1 VTTAYVGFG
10 SNLGDRR
17 FYIREALRLLDEVP
31 GIKVK
36 RVAPLY
42 RTAPVGLTEQEW
54 FFNTVAEIDTS
65 LSPHALLAALLAVEA
80 RLGRVRTRRWGP
92 RTIDL
97 DILLYGDLRLHTPD
111 LTVPHPR
118 LTERAFAVVPLA
130 DLAPEMILPGG
141 AKARDLAAA
150 LAAGQEISRVEEDLD
165 GCVRSKK

>member
-1 VTTAYVGFG
+1 MTTAYVGLG

-17 FYIREALRLLDEVP
+17 FFVREALRLISEVP

-54 FFNTVAEIDTS
+54 FFNTVAEIETP

-97 DILLYGDLRLHTPD
+97 DLLLYGDLHLHTPD

-150 LAAGQEISRVEEDLD
+150 LAAGQEIFRVEEDATD
-165 GCVRSKK
+165 A